1 MRETVKLSIANLR
14 RVTKRIIGI
23 VVPAAI
29 GVLALWAQDSKAPE
43 PPRGTAPP
51 SSQISPNPL
60 PPIQLDEA
68 AVLYHLN
75 QLISWY
81 RHSTTG
87 IPSLGL
93 PSDAIYQ
100 DNAKSLG
107 SQAVRLAFQSAKAEA
122 ALIAAP

>member
-1 MRETVKLSIANLR
+1 MREAIRHPKLR
-14 RVTKRIIGI
+14 RTAQRFTRI
-23 VVPAAI
+23 VVLALI
-29 GVLALWAQDSKAPE
+29 CVLVLWAQDSKAPQ
-43 PPRGTAPP
+43 PHKNTAPP
-51 SSQISPNPL
+51 SSQIPPNSL
-60 PPIQLDEA
+60 PPIHLDGA

-87 IPSLGL
+87 IQSVGL